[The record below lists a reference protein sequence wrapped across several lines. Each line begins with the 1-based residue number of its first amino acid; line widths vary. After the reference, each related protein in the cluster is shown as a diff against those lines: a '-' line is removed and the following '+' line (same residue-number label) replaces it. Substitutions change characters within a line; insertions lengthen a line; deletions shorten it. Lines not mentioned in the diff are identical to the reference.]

1 MMKCLSCE
9 FNIDTG
15 NVECRFA
22 DGTLLSI
29 DCDAVENTVD
39 VTLPFV
45 KVRTELDW
53 LIYNAPKE
61 YVYLVLNNGLVAYL
75 RQTNGEHGLLD

>member
-1 MMKCLSCE
+1 MNKLLSCK

-29 DCDAVENTVD
+29 DCDAVED
-39 VTLPFV
+39 TLEVATFS
-45 KVRTELDW
+45 KAQTELDW
-53 LIYNAPKE
+53 LVYNAPRE
-61 YVYLVLNNGLVAYL
+61 YVGLL
-75 RQTNGEHGLLD
+75 LNGELENYLKRVSGSEHWLD

>member
-1 MMKCLSCE
+1 MIKCLSCK

-53 LIYNAPKE
+53 LINAPKE
-61 YVYLVLNNGLVAYL
+61 YVYLVLNNGLEAYL
-75 RQTNGEHGLLD
+75 RQTNGEHGLRD